1 MTAAPQH
8 TRLPLAT
15 VSGVRRAI
23 GGYVRRQRALA
34 ILTIALAAAAA
45 LSGLV
50 APWAVG
56 LIVDTVLGGG
66 DRTRVL
72 VLVAWVAGAGV
83 LSAALRTVSAA
94 LVARI
99 GQRVLARMREDVM
112 GAALRLPS
120 ARIESAGRGDLL
132 SRVGDDVAVVGGVVA
147 GLLAPWV
154 GAALTVVLTMVGLFA
169 LDPWLALA
177 GLTSIPVYVL
187 ALRWYLPRAAPRY
200 SAERAAF
207 GDRAEALV
215 SSLEGLP
222 TIHAYGA
229 ESQQIAAVAE
239 ASDRARRLSR
249 DVLWFASGWGKWMNL
264 AELVGLGAIIATGF
278 ALVSTEMVT
287 VGAVTAA
294 ALYFHRLFNP
304 LGLIIFSF
312 DDVQS
317 AYASLQRIVG
327 VVEMRSLDDADAPD
341 GRPRGTLS
349 GRGITHRY
357 DTHDPHEALRD
368 VSISVE
374 AGEQIALVGA
384 SGAGKSTLAVILAG
398 LAEPSEGAVTLDGV
412 PIDRLARV
420 HPRPVVLVSQEAHIF
435 AGPLAED
442 LRMARAD
449 ATDVEIAA
457 ALRLVG
463 ADWVAGLPEGIRTV
477 VGELGH
483 RLTPEQSA
491 QVALARAALADPA
504 VVILDEAT
512 AESGSRG
519 ARRLERAAEA
529 ILRDRTAVVVAHRL
543 RQAQSADRVL
553 VIADG
558 RITESGTHDELV
570 ALDGAYARLWAAY
583 RSAG

>member
-1 MTAAPQH
+1 MTAAPPH
-8 TRLPLAT
+8 ARLPLAT
-15 VSGVRRAI
+15 VRGVRRAI
-23 GGYVRRQRALA
+23 GRYVRRQRALA

-45 LSGLV
+45 LAGLV

-56 LIVDTVLGGG
+56 LIVDVVLGGG

-215 SSLEGLP
+215 SSLEGMP
-222 TIHAYGA
+222 TLRAYGA
-229 ESQQIAAVAE
+229 EAQQLTTITD

-278 ALVSTEMVT
+278 MLVSTDLVT

-327 VVEMRSLDDADAPD
+327 VIEIRRAEESDAP
-341 GRPRGTLS
+341 GERLRGTLT
-349 GRGITHRY
+349 GRGLTHRY
-357 DTHDPHEALRD
+357 DTHAALRD
-368 VSISVE
+368 VSIKVD
-374 AGEQIALVGA
+374 AGEQVALVGA

-398 LAEPSEGAVTLDGV
+398 LADPSEGSVTLDGV
-412 PIDRLARV
+412 PIERLARV

-435 AGPLAED
+435 AGPLVED

-449 ATDVEIAA
+449 ASDADVAA
-457 ALRLVG
+457 ALQLVG
-463 ADWVAGLPEGIRTV
+463 ADWVGGLPDGICTV

-529 ILRDRTAVVVAHRL
+529 ILQDRTAVVVAHRL

-553 VIADG
+553 VMDDG

-570 ALDGAYARLWAAY
+570 AQDGAYARLWAAY
-583 RSAG
+583 RSGG

>member
-1 MTAAPQH
+1 MTAAPPH
-8 TRLPLAT
+8 ARLPLAT
-15 VSGVRRAI
+15 VRGVRRAI
-23 GGYVRRQRALA
+23 GRYVRRQRALA

-45 LSGLV
+45 LAGLV

-56 LIVDTVLGGG
+56 LIVDVVLGGG

-215 SSLEGLP
+215 SSLEGMP
-222 TIHAYGA
+222 TLRAYGA
-229 ESQQIAAVAE
+229 EARQLATITD

-278 ALVSTEMVT
+278 MLVSTDLVT

-327 VVEMRSLDDADAPD
+327 VIEIRRAEESDAP
-341 GRPRGTLS
+341 GERLRGTLT
-349 GRGITHRY
+349 GRGLTHRY
-357 DTHDPHEALRD
+357 DTHAALRD
-368 VSISVE
+368 VSIKVD
-374 AGEQIALVGA
+374 AGEQVALVGA

-398 LAEPSEGAVTLDGV
+398 LADPSEGSVTLDGV
-412 PIDRLARV
+412 PIERLARI

-435 AGPLAED
+435 AGPLVED

-449 ATDVEIAA
+449 ASDADIAA
-457 ALRLVG
+457 ALQLVG
-463 ADWVAGLPEGIRTV
+463 ADWVGGLPDGIRTV

-529 ILRDRTAVVVAHRL
+529 ILQDRTAVVVAHRL

-553 VIADG
+553 VMDDG

-570 ALDGAYARLWAAY
+570 AQDGAYARLWAAY
-583 RSAG
+583 RSGG

>member
-1 MTAAPQH
+1 MTAAPPH
-8 TRLPLAT
+8 ARLPLAT
-15 VSGVRRAI
+15 VRGVRRAI
-23 GGYVRRQRALA
+23 GRYVRRQRALA

-45 LSGLV
+45 LAGLV

-56 LIVDTVLGGG
+56 LIVDVVLGGG

-215 SSLEGLP
+215 SSLEGMP
-222 TIHAYGA
+222 TLRAYGA
-229 ESQQIAAVAE
+229 EAQQLTTITD

-278 ALVSTEMVT
+278 MLVSTDLVT

-327 VVEMRSLDDADAPD
+327 VIEIRRAEESDAP
-341 GRPRGTLS
+341 GERLRGTLT
-349 GRGITHRY
+349 GRGLTHRY
-357 DTHDPHEALRD
+357 DTHAALKD
-368 VSISVE
+368 VSIKVD
-374 AGEQIALVGA
+374 AGEQVALVGA

-398 LAEPSEGAVTLDGV
+398 LADPSEGSVTLDGV
-412 PIDRLARV
+412 PIERLARV

-435 AGPLAED
+435 AGPLVED

-449 ATDVEIAA
+449 ASDADVAA
-457 ALRLVG
+457 ALQLVG
-463 ADWVAGLPEGIRTV
+463 ADWVGGLPDGICTV

-529 ILRDRTAVVVAHRL
+529 ILQDRTAVVVAHRL

-553 VIADG
+553 VMDDG

-570 ALDGAYARLWAAY
+570 AQDGAYARLWAAY
-583 RSAG
+583 RSGG

>member
-1 MTAAPQH
+1 MTAAPPH
-8 TRLPLAT
+8 ARLPLAT
-15 VSGVRRAI
+15 VRGVRRAI
-23 GGYVRRQRALA
+23 GRYVRRQRALA

-45 LSGLV
+45 LAGLV

-56 LIVDTVLGGG
+56 LIVDVVLGGG

-215 SSLEGLP
+215 SSLEGMP
-222 TIHAYGA
+222 TLRAYGA
-229 ESQQIAAVAE
+229 EAQQLATVTD

-278 ALVSTEMVT
+278 MLVSTDLVT

-327 VVEMRSLDDADAPD
+327 VIEIRRAEESDAP
-341 GRPRGTLS
+341 GEHLRGTLT
-349 GRGITHRY
+349 GRGLTHRY
-357 DTHDPHEALRD
+357 DTHAALRD
-368 VSISVE
+368 VSIKVD
-374 AGEQIALVGA
+374 AGEQVALVGA

-398 LAEPSEGAVTLDGV
+398 LADPSEGSVTLDGV
-412 PIDRLARV
+412 PIERLARI

-435 AGPLAED
+435 AGPLVED

-449 ATDVEIAA
+449 ASDADIAA
-457 ALRLVG
+457 ALQLVG
-463 ADWVAGLPEGIRTV
+463 ADWVGGLPDGIRTV

-529 ILRDRTAVVVAHRL
+529 ILQDRTAVVVAHRL

-553 VIADG
+553 VMDDG

-570 ALDGAYARLWAAY
+570 AQDGAYARLWAAY
-583 RSAG
+583 RSGG

>member
-8 TRLPLAT
+8 ARLPLAT

-45 LSGLV
+45 LAGLV

-56 LIVDTVLGGG
+56 LIVDVVLGGG

-72 VLVAWVAGAGV
+72 ALVAWVAGAGV

-169 LDPWLALA
+169 LDPWLAIA

-215 SSLEGLP
+215 SSLEGMP
-222 TIHAYGA
+222 TLRAYGA
-229 ESQQIAAVAE
+229 EAQQLATVTD

-278 ALVSTEMVT
+278 VLVSTDLVT

-327 VVEMRSLDDADAPD
+327 VIEIRPAHDADAPD
-341 GRPRGTLS
+341 ERLRGTLT
-349 GRGITHRY
+349 GLGITHRY
-357 DTHDPHEALRD
+357 DTHAALSD
-368 VSISVE
+368 VSVRIE
-374 AGEQIALVGA
+374 AGEQVALVGA

-398 LAEPSEGAVTLDGV
+398 LADPSEGSVALDGV
-412 PIDRLARV
+412 PIERLARV

-435 AGPLAED
+435 AGPLVED
-442 LRMARAD
+442 LRMARAHASD
-449 ATDVEIAA
+449 AEVVA
-457 ALRLVG
+457 ALQLVG
-463 ADWVAGLPEGIRTV
+463 ADWVSGLPDGIRTV

-529 ILRDRTAVVVAHRL
+529 ILQDRTAVVVAHRL

-553 VIADG
+553 VMDDG
-558 RITESGTHDELV
+558 RITESGTHEELV

-583 RSAG
+583 RSGG